1 MKTIIRTLV
10 GIGLGTAAI
19 AAAAATVVYSGVY
32 DIAADSPHSRPVF
45 ALLETARERSVARR
59 ARALQVPAVL
69 DDPDRIRQGA
79 GNYDAMCVS
88 CHLAPGSGESE
99 LSRGLYPAPPDL
111 SREAVDAASAFWTI
125 KHGIKASGMPAWGRS
140 MEDEYIW
147 NMVAFLRALPTLDRE
162 GYAALVVSSEGHS
175 HGGGGHDNGSGG
187 HEHDGAE
194 ARERDSGAVEPQ
206 GHVHADGSHHDHG
219 SASSTEPSIPEQAR
233 ANDDNHDE
241 SAPSHK
247 DTHTHEH

>member
-1 MKTIIRTLV
+1 MKTIGKTFIGV
-10 GIGLGTAAI
+10 GFGLAL
-19 AAAAATVVYSGVY
+19 AAAGAVVVLYSGVY
-32 DIAADSPHSRPVF
+32 DVAADSPHARPVF
-45 ALLETARERSVARR
+45 ALLDTARERSVARR

-88 CHLAPGSGESE
+88 CHLSPGSGESE

-147 NMVAFLRALPTLDRE
+147 NMVAFLRTLPTLDRE
-162 GYAALVVSSEGHS
+162 GYAALVASSGGHS
-175 HGGGGHDNGSGG
+175 HGGGETGG
-187 HEHDGAE
+187 HEHGGAGE
-194 ARERDSGAVEPQ
+194 RERDSGAVEPPQ

-219 SASSTEPSIPEQAR
+219 SASSTAPSMPGQAR
-233 ANDDNHDE
+233 PNDDSPDE
-241 SAPSHK
+241 TAPSHK
-247 DTHTHEH
+247 DNHTHER